1 MTNLRSLANESL
13 GWMIGTGILLV
24 IVGAFAVYAPFTA
37 GLAADTTIAVLLMIG
52 GIAHFVLAW
61 QLRGIG
67 GSLWE
72 VLVGIAY
79 ILGGLVLFAYPVA
92 GLVTLTLILG
102 IYLFFSA
109 LTELAA
115 YFGLRFLR
123 GSGWFLFNGI
133 ITLILAIMVL
143 RHLPVSAVWV
153 PGTLVG
159 FSMITSGV
167 TRLSIALAAKRASS
181 ELAA

>member
-1 MTNLRSLANESL
+1 MTNLRSLAKESL

-24 IVGAFAVYAPFTA
+24 IAGAFAVYAPFSA
-37 GLAADTTIAVLLMIG
+37 GLAADTTIAVLLIIG
-52 GIAHFVLAW
+52 GIAHLVLAW
-61 QLRGIG
+61 KLRGIG

-72 VLVGIAY
+72 VLVGLAY
-79 ILGGLVLFAYPVA
+79 IVGGLVLFAYPVA

-102 IYLFFSA
+102 IYLFCSA

-133 ITLILAIMVL
+133 VTLILAIMVL
-143 RHLPVSAVWV
+143 RQLPVSAVWV

-159 FSMITSGV
+159 FSMITSGIA
-167 TRLSIALAAKRASS
+167 RLSIAIAAKRAATQ
-181 ELAA
+181 LTA